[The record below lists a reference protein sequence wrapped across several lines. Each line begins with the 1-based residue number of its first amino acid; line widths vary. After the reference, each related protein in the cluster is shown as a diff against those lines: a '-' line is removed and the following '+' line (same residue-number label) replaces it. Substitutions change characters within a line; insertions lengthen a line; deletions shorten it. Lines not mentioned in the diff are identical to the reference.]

1 MTIDRRGFLTLAG
14 SGISTALLA
23 ACDSRGP
30 KAAERLLRYAERK
43 NEIVE
48 RALFRHTAMDAAPAG
63 AKLAGGALPSYYIS
77 RTVPVWETSQRG
89 EWTLEIGGL
98 VGKPMKLTLQNLVD
112 MPRVHHR
119 VNHYCVEGWTAVEQ
133 WTGVP
138 LRDLAKLA
146 EVRPEAQY
154 VDFESFDSGYHE
166 SWDIESAMHPQTVVA
181 YGLDGHML
189 GPAHGA
195 PARVYSPVKLGY
207 KNTKYLTRVMFLP
220 NRTGGYWSD
229 RGYEWYAGV

>member
-1 MTIDRRGFLTLAG
+1 MIERRKFLTITG
-14 SGISTALLA
+14 SALSSAFLA

-30 KAAERLLRYAERK
+30 KAAEKLLRYAERK
-43 NEIVE
+43 NEVVE
-48 RALFRHTAMDAAPAG
+48 RALFRHTSMDAPPAG
-63 AKLAGGALPSYYIS
+63 AKLAGDALPSYYIS
-77 RTVPVWETSQRG
+77 KTVPVWDEAQRG
-89 EWTLEIGGL
+89 VWTLEIGGL
-98 VGKPMKLTLQNLVD
+98 VERPMKLTLQNLVD
-112 MPRVHHR
+112 MPRTHKR

-133 WTGVP
+133 WTGVA
-138 LRDLAKLA
+138 LTNLAKLA
-146 EVRPEAQY
+146 GVRPEAKY

-166 SWDIESAMHPQTVVA
+166 SWDIESALHPQTVVA
-181 YGLDGHML
+181 YGLDGRML

-207 KNTKYLTRVMFLP
+207 KNTKYLTRIMFLP

>member
-1 MTIDRRGFLTLAG
+1 MTIDRRRFLTLAG

-63 AKLAGGALPSYYIS
+63 AKLAGSALPSYYIS
-77 RTVPVWETSQRG
+77 RTVPVWDASQRG
-89 EWTLEIGGL
+89 EWTLELGGL
-98 VGKPMKLTLQNLVD
+98 VRKPMKLTLQNLVA

-138 LRDLAKLA
+138 LRDLAGLA

-207 KNTKYLTRVMFLP
+207 KNTKYLTRILFLP